1 MTIKIHNTKTG
12 QKEEFIP
19 RRTGE
24 VSIYV
29 CGVTPYNFCHIGN
42 ARPYVVFDVIRRF
55 LISQGLKVEMIQN
68 FTDIDDKIIA
78 QSNKEGLPWQQI
90 PGRYIPAYFE
100 DMDALG
106 VQRAD
111 RYPLVTEHITEIVDL
126 VERLEKNGYAYAIDG
141 DVYFRVKQFKHYGKL
156 SNRSPEEMLSGA
168 RVEVDERKE
177 DPLDFALWKSAK
189 EGEPSW
195 PSPWGPGRPGWHI
208 ECSAMALKYLGMG
221 FDIHGGG
228 ADLVFPHHENEVA
241 QAEAATG
248 KSPFV
253 RYWVHNGW
261 ITMDSEKMSKSLGN
275 IRTIKEV
282 RSHWPAEVVRFFL
295 LNVHYRSPLDF
306 TESAMEAAKAA
317 LERIQVGWE
326 RLSRLT
332 AQDAIEGP
340 APLLL
345 RGQQRIFLDLLEI
358 VPQSRVELRRH
369 LHRPCV
375 FAAGPLQSGPRG
387 EVLQSYRF
395 AARSSS
401 SPSYRAPRSDKAVF
415 SRAVRQ
421 PSRAGTGYTGRH
433 FFPGPLRGQAG
444 RGQHAGDTF
453 EREADHVGEA
463 ALDPDHEPVAHVLN
477 SVGAGLALPVTRAEI
492 RLTLGGVVPH
502 PHACDI
508 DLANARHLAPR
519 AVGAALGAGPAGVR
533 FPKRFGLCICA
544 DQAHARQ
551 DFANRAGLQL
561 QHAPRFSFARGLA
574 QDPSAA
580 RDDCIRPEHP
590 SAGIQLG
597 DGPGFEVRQG
607 LDPVPWR
614 LAAGVLL
621 RLGERAG
628 HHVKIGADLRQKRA
642 PAQAGRGQNQPLVGH
657 ACLGHVWTPQTARCA
672 CRREPA
678 AAGRRPAR
686 GRGALWPIGSRYA
699 MTPKSDR
706 RHFRVDRRQIRR

>member
-1 MTIKIHNTKTG
+1 MAIKIHNTKTG

-19 RRTGE
+19 RKPGE

-29 CGVTPYNFCHIGN
+29 CGVTPYNYCHIGN

-55 LISQGLKVEMIQN
+55 LVSQGLKVEMIQN

-78 QSNKEGLPWQQI
+78 QSNKEGFPWQQI

-126 VERLEKNGYAYAIDG
+126 VERLEKNGYAYAIGG
-141 DVYFRVKQFKHYGKL
+141 DVYFRVKQFKNYGRL

-168 RVEVDERKE
+168 RVEIDERKE

-282 RSHWPAEVVRFFL
+282 RAHWPAEVVRFFL

-306 TESAMEAAKAA
+306 TESALEAAKAA

-326 RLSRLT
+326 RLQRLT
-332 AQDAIEGP
+332 TQAATEGP
-340 APLLL
+340 LSPALQPLLAL
-345 RGQQRIFLDLLEI
+345 IEAAPARFEEAMEDDFNTAAALAVVFELVREVHRATGKIDYQPTTGDKTILQQALDTLVRLTGILGLLEK
-358 VPQSRVELRRH
+358 PKEK
-369 LHRPCV
+369 
-375 FAAGPLQSGPRG
+375 
-387 EVLQSYRF
+387 
-395 AARSSS
+395 
-401 SPSYRAPRSDKAVF
+401 SDDL
-415 SRAVRQ
+415 
-421 PSRAGTGYTGRH
+421 T
-433 FFPGPLRGQAG
+433 
-444 RGQHAGDTF
+444 D
-453 EREADHVGEA
+453 
-463 ALDPDHEPVAHVLN
+463 AL
-477 SVGAGLALPVTRAEI
+477 
-492 RLTLGGVVPH
+492 
-502 PHACDI
+502 
-508 DLANARHLAPR
+508 
-519 AVGAALGAGPAGVR
+519 
-533 FPKRFGLCICA
+533 LC
-544 DQAHARQ
+544 
-551 DFANRAGLQL
+551 LL
-561 QHAPRFSFARGLA
+561 V
-574 QDPSAA
+574 
-580 RDDCIRPEHP
+580 
-590 SAGIQLG
+590 
-597 DGPGFEVRQG
+597 EVRNQA
-607 LDPVPWR
+607 R
-614 LAAGVLL
+614 KARNFELADLVRT
-621 RLGERAG
+621 RLGELNIVLEDNPEG
-628 HHVKIGADLRQKRA
+628 TTWRQR
-642 PAQAGRGQNQPLVGH
+642 
-657 ACLGHVWTPQTARCA
+657 
-672 CRREPA
+672 
-678 AAGRRPAR
+678 
-686 GRGALWPIGSRYA
+686 
-699 MTPKSDR
+699 
-706 RHFRVDRRQIRR
+706 